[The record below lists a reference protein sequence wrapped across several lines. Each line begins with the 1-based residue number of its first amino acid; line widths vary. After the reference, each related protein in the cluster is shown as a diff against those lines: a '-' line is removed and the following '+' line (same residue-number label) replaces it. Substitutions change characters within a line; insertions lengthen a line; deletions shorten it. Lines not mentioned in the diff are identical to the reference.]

1 MDPKARLMV
10 VSPICPHS
18 MQYRSIV
25 LSPEDEI
32 SILIETGH
40 DGAVQEVEAIFDGSH
55 RVTLYTGDRIV
66 IRKSDKTTGIVKLNK
81 VSFFEMLNRKMCD

>member
-1 MDPKARLMV
+1 M
-10 VSPICPHS
+10 
-18 MQYRSIV
+18 
-25 LSPEDEI
+25 
-32 SILIETGH
+32 IETGH